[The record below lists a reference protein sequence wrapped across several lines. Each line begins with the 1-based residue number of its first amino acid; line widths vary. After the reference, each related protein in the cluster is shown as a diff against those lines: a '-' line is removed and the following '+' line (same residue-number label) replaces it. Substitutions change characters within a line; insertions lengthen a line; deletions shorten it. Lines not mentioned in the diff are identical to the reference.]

1 MSAAGGPWYR
11 AAGWTY
17 LRYANVCAD
26 LLRSVLKEPH
36 KTKAATRG
44 VISYRFSP
52 YVDGKAGKQSALMLM
67 YARHLQSIDPD

>member
-1 MSAAGGPWYR
+1 MSAAGSGPWYR

-26 LLRSVLKEPH
+26 LLRNVLKEPH
-36 KTKAATRG
+36 KAKASTRG

-52 YVDGKAGKQSALMLM
+52 YVDGKAGKQSGWTM
-67 YARHLQSIDPD
+67 